1 MEEPIIVLVT
11 VVSLVLVVSVNLLAS
26 INNSKNNGDKS

>member
-1 MEEPIIVLVT
+1 MEEPIIVLIT
-11 VVSLVLVVSVNLLAS
+11 VVSLVLVVLVNLLAS